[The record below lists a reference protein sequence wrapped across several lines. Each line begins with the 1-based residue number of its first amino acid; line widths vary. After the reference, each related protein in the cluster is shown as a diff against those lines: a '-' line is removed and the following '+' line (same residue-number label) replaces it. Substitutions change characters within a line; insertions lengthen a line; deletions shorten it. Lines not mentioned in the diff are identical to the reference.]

1 MKLMILDLDDTLLDN
16 KDLDLD
22 SFKYI
27 IKTFNLKKIDD
38 LQIIKWR
45 KKGMI
50 AKNILKRM
58 ISNKKNVDLE
68 SCIKRRLIYLKHGEK
83 KLKLVKSRN
92 AVIDTLKEIKK
103 HDYFIVITTSRE
115 NKNLVKKIIQ
125 YVRISPYIDKIYCNE
140 NYKQIYNMTLKDRIV
155 LKEKLYN
162 LALQDFNKISN
173 KKIIVIGNLKAD
185 IIASK
190 RLKITPIGIKGTYR
204 FDSGIFKLTK
214 TIEDFQ
220 DILNFL

>member
-1 MKLMILDLDDTLLDN
+1 MKLLILDLDDTLIDN

-22 SFKYI
+22 SFRYI

-45 KKGMI
+45 KKGMV

-58 ISNKKNVDLE
+58 INNKKNIDLE
-68 SCIKRRLIYLKHGEK
+68 NCIKRRLRYLKHGEN
-83 KLKLVKSRN
+83 KLKLIKSRN

-103 HDYFIVITTSRE
+103 RDYSVVITTSRE
-115 NKNLVKKIIQ
+115 NKNLAKKIVQ
-125 YVRISPYIDKIYCNE
+125 YIRISPYIDKIYCNE
-140 NYKQIYNMTLKDRIV
+140 NYNQIYNMTLKDRIT

-162 LALQDFNKISN
+162 LALQDFNKNSN
-173 KKIIVIGNLKAD
+173 KKIIAVGNLKAD

>member
-1 MKLMILDLDDTLLDN
+1 MKLLILDLDDTILDN

-45 KKGMI
+45 KKGML

-58 ISNKKNVDLE
+58 INNKKNIDLE
-68 SCIKRRLIYLKHGEK
+68 SCIKKRLKYLKHGEK
-83 KLKLVKSRN
+83 NLKLVKSRN
-92 AVIDTLKEIKK
+92 AIINTLKEIKRR
-103 HDYFIVITTSRE
+103 DYFVVITTSRE

-125 YVRISPYIDKIYCNE
+125 YIGISSYIENIYCNE
-140 NYKQIYNMTLKDRIV
+140 NFKQIYNMTLKDRID

-173 KKIIVIGNLKAD
+173 KNAIAVGNLKAD

-190 RLKITPIGIKGTYR
+190 RLKITPIGIKGSYR

-214 TIEDFQ
+214 TIKDFQ

>member
-1 MKLMILDLDDTLLDN
+1 MILDLDDTLLDN

-22 SFKYI
+22 SFRYI
-27 IKTFNLKKIDD
+27 VKTFNLKKIDD

-45 KKGMI
+45 KKGMV

-58 ISNKKNVDLE
+58 INNKKNVDLE
-68 SCIKRRLIYLKHGEK
+68 SCIKRRLKYLKHGEK
-83 KLKLVKSRN
+83 KLKLIKSRD

-103 HDYFIVITTSRE
+103 RNYIIVITTSRE
-115 NKNLVKKIIQ
+115 NKNLVKKIVQ
-125 YVRISPYIDKIYCNE
+125 YIRISPYIDKIYCNE
-140 NYKQIYNMTLKDRIV
+140 NYKQIYNMTLNDRIFV
-155 LKEKLYN
+155 KEKLYN
-162 LALQDFNKISN
+162 LALQDFKKINN
-173 KKIIVIGNLKAD
+173 KKIIVVGNLKAD

-190 RLKITPIGIKGTYR
+190 RLKNTSIGIKGSCR
-204 FDSGIFKLTK
+204 FDSVIFKLTK

>member
-1 MKLMILDLDDTLLDN
+1 MKLLILDLDDTILDN

-45 KKGMI
+45 KKGML

-58 ISNKKNVDLE
+58 INNKKNIDLE
-68 SCIKRRLIYLKHGEK
+68 SCIKNRLKYLKHGEK
-83 KLKLVKSRN
+83 NLKLVKSRN
-92 AVIDTLKEIKK
+92 AIINTLKEIKK
-103 HDYFIVITTSRE
+103 RDYFVVITTSRE

-125 YVRISPYIDKIYCNE
+125 YIGISSYIENIYCNE
-140 NYKQIYNMTLKDRIV
+140 NFKQIYNMTLKDRID

-173 KKIIVIGNLKAD
+173 KNTIAVGNLKAD

-190 RLKITPIGIKGTYR
+190 RLKITPIGIKGSYR

-214 TIEDFQ
+214 TIKDFQ